1 MIKLENVTKRYGAA
15 RGVEDISFE
24 VGEGE
29 ILGFLGP
36 NGAGK
41 TTTLRVITGYHPAT
55 SGRVTVNGYDI
66 FEQAQE
72 AKRQIGY
79 LPEIPPL
86 YHDATVRE
94 QLEFV
99 ARVKRVPASQRKQH
113 LDNIAQRVGITEVYH
128 RLIRN
133 LSKGYRQRVG
143 LAQAL
148 VGNPPVLILDE
159 PTIGLDPRQIIEI
172 RQLLRDLKGEHTV
185 IISSHILPEISQLCQ
200 RVVIINEGR
209 LVAVDTPEALSRRLR
224 QGQRVLV
231 RIDGP
236 HKEVFAR
243 LHDLPG
249 VAEISVVP
257 EDDGQPGRL
266 YDIQVQKD
274 VDIRRD
280 LSEAMAEAKWPILEM
295 KSHDMSLEDV
305 LLKLVTEEDIG
316 FDSGWTSSE
325 TDAKEGGVSDD
336 A

>member
-113 LDNIAQRVGITEVYH
+113 QYNIPQRV
-128 RLIRN
+128 
-133 LSKGYRQRVG
+133 
-143 LAQAL
+143 
-148 VGNPPVLILDE
+148 
-159 PTIGLDPRQIIEI
+159 
-172 RQLLRDLKGEHTV
+172 
-185 IISSHILPEISQLCQ
+185 
-200 RVVIINEGR
+200 
-209 LVAVDTPEALSRRLR
+209 
-224 QGQRVLV
+224 
-231 RIDGP
+231 
-236 HKEVFAR
+236 
-243 LHDLPG
+243 
-249 VAEISVVP
+249 
-257 EDDGQPGRL
+257 
-266 YDIQVQKD
+266 
-274 VDIRRD
+274 
-280 LSEAMAEAKWPILEM
+280 
-295 KSHDMSLEDV
+295 
-305 LLKLVTEEDIG
+305 
-316 FDSGWTSSE
+316 
-325 TDAKEGGVSDD
+325 
-336 A
+336 

>member
-1 MIKLENVTKRYGAA
+1 MIKLEHVTKRYGAA
-15 RGVEDISFE
+15 RGVEDITFD
-24 VGEGE
+24 VAEGE

-55 SGRVTVNGYDI
+55 SGTVTVNGYDV

-72 AKRQIGY
+72 SKRRIGY

-86 YHDATVRE
+86 YQDATVRE

-99 ARVKRVPASQRKQH
+99 ARVKQVPTSQRKEH
-113 LDNIAQRVGITEVYH
+113 LDRIAQRVGITEVFH

-148 VGNPPVLILDE
+148 VGDPPVLILDE

-172 RQLLRDLKGEHTV
+172 RQLLQDLKGEHTV
-185 IISSHILPEISQLCQ
+185 IISSHILPEISQLCE
-200 RVVIINEGR
+200 RVVIINQGR
-209 LVAVDTPEALSRRLR
+209 MVAVDSPAALSRRLR

-236 HKEVFAR
+236 HEEVFSR

-249 VAEISVVP
+249 VAEISVAP
-257 EDDGQPGRL
+257 EDDQPGRL
-266 YDIQVQKD
+266 YEVQVQKD
-274 VDIRRD
+274 IDIRRD
-280 LSEAMAEAKWPILEM
+280 LSDAMAEAKWPILEM

-305 LLKLVTEEDIG
+305 FLELVTEEDIG
-316 FDSGWTSSE
+316 FGSSWQSSK
-325 TDAKEGGVSDD
+325 TDARPEGVNGD

>member
-113 LDNIAQRVGITEVYH
+113 LDNIAQREGLTEVYH
-128 RLIRN
+128 RLIRH
-133 LSKGYRQRVG
+133 LSKDYRQRVG

-148 VGNPPVLILDE
+148 VGYPPVLILDE

-305 LLKLVTEEDIG
+305 FLQLVTEEDIG

>member
-1 MIKLENVTKRYGAA
+1 LIKLEHVTKRYGAA
-15 RGVEDISFE
+15 RGVEDITFDVS
-24 VGEGE
+24 EGE

-55 SGRVTVNGYDI
+55 SGTVTVNGYDV

-72 AKRQIGY
+72 AKRHIGY

-86 YHDATVRE
+86 YHDSTVKE

-99 ARVKRVPASQRKQH
+99 ARVKQVPVSQRKEH
-113 LDNIAQRVGITEVYH
+113 LDRIAQRVGITEVFH

-148 VGNPPVLILDE
+148 VGDPPVLILDE

-172 RQLLRDLKGEHTV
+172 RQLLRDLKDEHTV
-185 IISSHILPEISQLCQ
+185 IISSHILPEISQLCE
-200 RVVIINEGR
+200 RVVIINGGR
-209 LVAVDTPEALSRRLR
+209 MVAVDTPAALSRRLR

-236 HKEVFAR
+236 PTEIVAK
-243 LHDLPG
+243 LHDIPG
-249 VAEISVVP
+249 VAEVAVAP
-257 EDDGQPGRL
+257 QTDQLGRL
-266 YDIQVQKD
+266 YEVQVEKEA
-274 VDIRRD
+274 DIRRD
-280 LSEAMAEAKWPILEM
+280 LSMTMAESGWPILEL

-305 LLKLVTEEDIG
+305 FLELVTEEDIG
-316 FDSGWTSSE
+316 LDASWQSSE
-325 TDAKEGGVSDD
+325 TDTKPEGVNGG